1 MPASLRK
8 IEETKSML
16 FPAIISLMTEVEDD
30 IEIWAE
36 SNEEKIVG

>member
-1 MPASLRK
+1 
-8 IEETKSML
+8 ML